1 MADFENSTMYDVHDI
16 MNSVTNREENNKF
29 YCHMKNADGK
39 EWLLDAGSGKSV
51 RTGLNIYEPISSKG
65 KLIKKMLPCLHRFFC
80 GLHLFGFEQT
90 AFSFNDE
97 IVQTVAKVFETDAD
111 KLHFNFFLG
120 TPSVHQKIVIQVD
133 CGSNVLGYIKLSNN
147 PEVIEAF
154 KREYSF
160 LNWLGTKNISNV
172 PKGLYC
178 SSLQEFPEITM
189 FIQTSQKEKGSFND
203 SALNDQV
210 LSFLQELHIKTE
222 CAVLFED
229 SEFYAVLCEITQNI
243 IKYPADK
250 EKLTKIVNE
259 IIAQN
264 SGQTMNYSAY
274 HGDLTPWNSF
284 YNPRQGAGSKFFA
297 FDFEYAGKTFPAY
310 LDAYHWL
317 VSVGIFENHY
327 GAEEIIAAFED
338 KKEELKNYDPS
349 PEISLVLY
357 LTAQISL
364 YLKREK
370 GQLSG
375 RELENMKIWGA
386 LLEHFSDE
394 LL

>member
-39 EWLLDAGSGKSV
+39 E
-51 RTGLNIYEPISSKG
+51 
-65 KLIKKMLPCLHRFFC
+65 C
-80 GLHLFGFEQT
+80 LHLFGFEQT

-178 SSLQEFPEITM
+178 SSLQEFPEIT
-189 FIQTSQKEKGSFND
+189 TSQKEKGSFND